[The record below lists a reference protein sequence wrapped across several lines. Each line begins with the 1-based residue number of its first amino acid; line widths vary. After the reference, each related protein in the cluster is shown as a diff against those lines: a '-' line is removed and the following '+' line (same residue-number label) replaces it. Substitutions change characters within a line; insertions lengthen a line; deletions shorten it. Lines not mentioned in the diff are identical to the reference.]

1 MKSKF
6 MQCKNTKNFIVPF
19 TSGLILQIDRCLN
32 VAGYVQS
39 LTMDW
44 LLQCLYYQPSETTS
58 TSSKKRNISSFN
70 AWKDRVPPI
79 VGGPQDVENS
89 HFKCVPLFLVILSPE
104 EMSEWTESRSFL
116 TTLEYM
122 NICWSNSISNSSVF
136 SFKCI
141 KCRS

>member
-1 MKSKF
+1 MKQIFCIIQKKYCS
-6 MQCKNTKNFIVPF
+6 F
-19 TSGLILQIDRCLN
+19 TSGMISQIDRWLN

-79 VGGPQDVENS
+79 GWSSKCGELTFQICTTFSCHIIPRGNVRVDREQEFSDNPGIHEYLLVKQY
-89 HFKCVPLFLVILSPE
+89 FKLQHLQFQ
-104 EMSEWTESRSFL
+104 MH
-116 TTLEYM
+116 
-122 NICWSNSISNSSVF
+122 
-136 SFKCI
+136 
-141 KCRS
+141 